1 MALGILHLGEEA
13 LVEELRV
20 AVDGITLSVGGD
32 TWEWLPEN
40 GGCFTVKSTYLL
52 LRSLCQPH
60 LSKSPLKLY
69 VYRNLWKSW
78 APMKVSTLS
87 WQLLLDRLPMKFNL
101 HRRGII
107 PQVDSPKCVCVC
119 AGVLCGNSSKQALHL
134 FLHCNF
140 VSAVWYEVF
149 HWLVVVQNIPS
160 GSVSLGTRG

>member
-1 MALGILHLGEEA
+1 M
-13 LVEELRV
+13 
-20 AVDGITLSVGGD
+20 
-32 TWEWLPEN
+32 EWLPEN

-107 PQVDSPKCVCVC
+107 PQVDSKVCVC
-119 AGVLCGNSSKQALHL
+119 ARVRVYC
-134 FLHCNF
+134 
-140 VSAVWYEVF
+140 V
-149 HWLVVVQNIPS
+149 
-160 GSVSLGTRG
+160 GTRLNRLYIFSCIVILYPLFGMKCSIGLLWFKIFPQVR